1 MIQALQTGSV
11 AQIAGALQKV
21 FEELCSEEEG
31 RQLAAARELLQQ
43 HRAAGV
49 LLSGSGSALFG
60 LFEEEDTARTA
71 LHALQN
77 HPSLEGAFLCRPWRR
92 ELTVLRGRYDIRFHP
107 LDQEAAVCSRLSKWL
122 FFDVGSTLV
131 DEQLCYVLRLQE
143 IASLANLPYELIWE
157 TAMQFYRQNQK
168 GDARA
173 AERFGVKMPAW
184 HTEMER
190 LYPDARPCL
199 NKLHQRY
206 SLGINRQSAAG
217 DPRTAA
223 PPRHSAIL

>member
-1 MIQALQTGSV
+1 M
-11 AQIAGALQKV
+11 
-21 FEELCSEEEG
+21 F
-31 RQLAAARELLQQ
+31 
-43 HRAAGV
+43 
-49 LLSGSGSALFG
+49 
-60 LFEEEDTARTA
+60 
-71 LHALQN
+71 
-77 HPSLEGAFLCRPWRR
+77 P
-92 ELTVLRGRYDIRFHP
+92 TV
-107 LDQEAAVCSRLSKWL
+107 KWL

-190 LYPDARPCL
+190 L
-199 NKLHQRY
+199 
-206 SLGINRQSAAG
+206 
-217 DPRTAA
+217 
-223 PPRHSAIL
+223 